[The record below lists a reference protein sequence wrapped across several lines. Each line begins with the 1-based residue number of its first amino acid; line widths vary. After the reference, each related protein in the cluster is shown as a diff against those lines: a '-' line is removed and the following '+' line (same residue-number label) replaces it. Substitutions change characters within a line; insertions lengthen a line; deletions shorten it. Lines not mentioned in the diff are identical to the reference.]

1 MAEFLRLDCPCR
13 QQLAHRLVASG
24 GGQKFSSLAMANML
38 HFSRPC
44 RGPHLLQSPARIWP
58 HPFRNCRFSGA
69 RSSVVVVAAGASP
82 KGKTKS
88 KPTQLPMPQLSAPT
102 LTETSKNSSE
112 DVEVSKTKVQET
124 QQGKVVMRVVSSGDK
139 GLQNL
144 GKKVVRQ
151 LASLP
156 LAIAELFAIAGL
168 SAVGTLI
175 AQGETPN
182 WYFENYP
189 DSHPVLGFLSWQW
202 ILALGLD
209 HVYTAPIFL
218 GLLVMLAASLMAC
231 TSTTQL
237 PIVKVARR

>member
-1 MAEFLRLDCPCR
+1 
-13 QQLAHRLVASG
+13 
-24 GGQKFSSLAMANML
+24 
-38 HFSRPC
+38 
-44 RGPHLLQSPARIWP
+44 
-58 HPFRNCRFSGA
+58 
-69 RSSVVVVAAGASP
+69 VVVGAGASP

-112 DVEVSKTKVQET
+112 DVEVSKAKVQET

>member
-1 MAEFLRLDCPCR
+1 M
-13 QQLAHRLVASG
+13 
-24 GGQKFSSLAMANML
+24 
-38 HFSRPC
+38 
-44 RGPHLLQSPARIWP
+44 
-58 HPFRNCRFSGA
+58 
-69 RSSVVVVAAGASP
+69 VVVAAGASP

-88 KPTQLPMPQLSAPT
+88 KPTTLPMPQLSAPT

-124 QQGKVVMRVVSSGDK
+124 QQGGKVVMRVVSSGDK

>member
-24 GGQKFSSLAMANML
+24 GGQKISSLAMANML
-38 HFSRPC
+38 HPSRPC
-44 RGPHLLQSPARIWP
+44 RGPHLLQSPARIWH
-58 HPFRNCRFSGA
+58 HPLRNCRFSGA
-69 RSSVVVVAAGASP
+69 RRSVVVAAGASP
-82 KGKTKS
+82 KEKTKS
-88 KPTQLPMPQLSAPT
+88 KPTPLPITQLSAPT

-112 DVEVSKTKVQET
+112 DVEVSKNKVQET